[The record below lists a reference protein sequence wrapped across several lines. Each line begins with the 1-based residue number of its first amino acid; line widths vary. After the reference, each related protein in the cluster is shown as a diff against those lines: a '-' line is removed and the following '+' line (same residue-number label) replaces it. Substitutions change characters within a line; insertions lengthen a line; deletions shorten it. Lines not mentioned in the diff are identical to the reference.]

1 MLTEVLSSQ
10 NYETAQQSLEMIIK
24 VQYFTNMK
32 ESLFKIIKTYSI
44 QIGRK
49 VLIIISVLIWTED
62 G

>member
-1 MLTEVLSSQ
+1 LTEVLSSQ
-10 NYETAQQSLEMIIK
+10 NYATAQLGLEKIIK

-49 VLIIISVLIWTED
+49 VLITISVLIWTED